1 MERPFTLAQYPNSTS
16 RFLSFKKLSSFL
28 LATASTKFSAKIR
41 FTLTFI
47 FTEKFLL
54 PFMFLQEHYTT
65 YNKVIKTDDIAIPQN
80 IFTVQLEQAIHQA
93 FRLLTVRFKL
103 YIGTYVHRHKN
114 IAIFTVRSYTVVIIP
129 DKNSTKIPIHPTI
142 LFLFNLSPLG
152 LHKTVTSGMLSKSDQ
167 SQLESLL
174 LKGVFINKK
183 YPCCCHDNTRVIQGS
198 KSRCSSRSLTTS
210 TGRCRPRPLFDF
222 F

>member
-1 MERPFTLAQYPNSTS
+1 
-16 RFLSFKKLSSFL
+16 
-28 LATASTKFSAKIR
+28 
-41 FTLTFI
+41 
-47 FTEKFLL
+47 
-54 PFMFLQEHYTT
+54 MFLQEHYTT

-129 DKNSTKIPIHPTI
+129 GKNSTKIPIHPTI

-152 LHKTVTSGMLSKSDQ
+152 LHKTVTSGMLSKSDKD
-167 SQLESLL
+167 SQSLL
-174 LKGVFINKK
+174 LKDAIKK
-183 YPCCCHDNTRVIQGS
+183 HSCCRDVIQSS
-198 KSRCSSRSLTTS
+198 KLRCFHTAWRPPQEEPGKCRNVFLVGQLEERCHENVTNGDLLVDCDRLGRFRASWVIWDSLS
-210 TGRCRPRPLFDF
+210 A
-222 F
+222 